1 MQSVTEYFP
10 SLFLSPIGRDVSC
23 DMIAQAFHRANLG
36 RVDRVSIR
44 QGKHVDFAVVDLQPW
59 NAAASVK
66 CRSLLQNGGFW
77 KIYYGKNVFWKARAY
92 VSKPT
97 ITASVSTTAL
107 FVPQTPDCS
116 PPSTPPPLPE
126 KNELL
131 NSPVD
136 DIESLCENL
145 EKTSFDDDNDTLSEV
160 SGCSDPRRSF
170 YDDVDA
176 AQNEIKAFDYSS
188 GGDLMTQP
196 PRKRKLV
203 KRTT

>member
-1 MQSVTEYFP
+1 
-10 SLFLSPIGRDVSC
+10 
-23 DMIAQAFHRANLG
+23 
-36 RVDRVSIR
+36 
-44 QGKHVDFAVVDLQPW
+44 
-59 NAAASVK
+59 
-66 CRSLLQNGGFW
+66 
-77 KIYYGKNVFWKARAY
+77 

-116 PPSTPPPLPE
+116 PPSTPPTLPK
-126 KNELL
+126 KNE
-131 NSPVD
+131 SGEEVD
-136 DIESLCENL
+136 DLESLCENL
-145 EKTSFDDDNDTLSEV
+145 EKTSFGDDDTLSEV

-176 AQNEIKAFDYSS
+176 SQTEIKACDYSS